1 MAQGTKYNKMLFR
14 SKNAANLENWK
25 MTKEQINITI
35 AESSGW
41 HPHPDNDRSDQK
53 FWTTGNSYGV
63 PEKGKPFKIAA
74 FPSLIEDFHNHIYYN
89 LPNYSADLNAM
100 HEAEKSIT
108 DPRKMLDYFNH
119 LSRYNDP
126 DAQSIQD
133 SFNIITA
140 TALQRAEA
148 YLRTIGKWKE
158 E

>member
-1 MAQGTKYNKMLFR
+1 
-14 SKNAANLENWK
+14 

-100 HEAEKSIT
+100 HEVIKTLDTKQQIQYADVLCRQTGKEL
-108 DPRKMLDYFNH
+108 LDYTGCYYPGEN
-119 LSRYNDP
+119 P
-126 DAQSIQD
+126 
-133 SFNIITA
+133 IIDMEIIFLVHNS

-148 YLRTIGKWKE
+148 YLRTIGKWKDE
-158 E
+158 